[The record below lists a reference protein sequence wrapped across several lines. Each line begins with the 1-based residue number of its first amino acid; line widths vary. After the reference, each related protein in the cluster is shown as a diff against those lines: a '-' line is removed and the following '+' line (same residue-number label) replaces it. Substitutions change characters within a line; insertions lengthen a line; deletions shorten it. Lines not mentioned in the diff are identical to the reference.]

1 MYVCEAATLTLVS
14 VWKLNTDKWTEFGL
28 ERIEMDFV
36 LNDGKIEDIFAIV
49 IE

>member
-1 MYVCEAATLTLVS
+1 MYVCEAATWVS
-14 VWKLNTDKWTEFGL
+14 DWKLNTDKWTELGL
-28 ERIEMDFV
+28 DRIEMDFV